1 MVVVDLSRRLVVSL
15 SLSNFPPFNY
25 APEQPKFPAS
35 TRALDNDTTTASH
48 SSTMIEI
55 AASAAE
61 PILTVVVPGNPGID
75 LFYRTFLALLAQKS
89 PRFDLV
95 CDSLR
100 GFEEEEALAE
110 AAESESGFGLQDQIN
125 HFVALVRSRFDPK
138 KHVGLIIMGHSVGAW
153 IVQRVACQVSTEDPK
168 IPISLVGLL
177 TPTVKDIAKSPRG
190 SYFTA
195 MDKRIGYYAPSIVF
209 TAVRV
214 ANWIPG
220 FVPFVASRVSSRGAM
235 LPHTAAGDAQDPSEG
250 NMGAYDAV
258 TRYATNPRMVRQTVE
273 LAKEEMRAIASD
285 PEPAAISGFWKT
297 LPIFGFFAKDDHWV
311 AEETRKELFEE
322 FGHLPNVH
330 FVVKDAAHA
339 FCIRENE
346 KVVDA
351 LFADLEGRKVV

>member
-1 MVVVDLSRRLVVSL
+1 MIDVAAT
-15 SLSNFPPFNY
+15 
-25 APEQPKFPAS
+25 AP
-35 TRALDNDTTTASH
+35 
-48 SSTMIEI
+48 
-55 AASAAE
+55 E

-75 LFYRTFLALLAQKS
+75 LFYRTFLALLAEKS
-89 PRFDLV
+89 PRLDLV

-100 GFEEEEALAE
+100 GFEEEEALAD
-110 AAESESGFGLQDQIN
+110 ASESESGFGLDDQIN

-190 SYFTA
+190 SLFTA
-195 MDKRIGYYAPSIVF
+195 MDNRIGYYAPGIVF
-209 TAVRV
+209 TAIRV
-214 ANWIPG
+214 VNWIPG
-220 FVPFVASRVSSRGAM
+220 FVPFVASRVSSRGTM
-235 LPHTAAGDAQDPSEG
+235 LPHMSSGDNLARD
-250 NMGAYDAV
+250 MGAYDAV

-273 LAKEEMRAIASD
+273 LAKEEMQAIASD

-297 LPIFGFFAKDDHWV
+297 LPIYGFFAKDDHWV

-322 FGHLPNVH
+322 FGDLPNVH
-330 FVVKDAAHA
+330 LVVKEAAHA
-339 FCIRENE
+339 FCIKENE

-351 LFADLEGRKVV
+351 LFAELQERKVV

>member
-1 MVVVDLSRRLVVSL
+1 
-15 SLSNFPPFNY
+15 
-25 APEQPKFPAS
+25 
-35 TRALDNDTTTASH
+35 
-48 SSTMIEI
+48 MIEI
-55 AASAAE
+55 ASTAPE
-61 PILTVVVPGNPGID
+61 PLLTVVVPGNPGID
-75 LFYRTFLALLAQKS
+75 LFYRSFLALLAQKS

-100 GFEEEEALAE
+100 GFEEDEALAE
-110 AAESESGFGLQDQIN
+110 ASESESGFGLQDQIN
-125 HFVALVRSRFDPK
+125 HFVALVRSKFDPK

-153 IVQRVACQVSTEDPK
+153 IVQRVVCQVATEEPK

-190 SYFTA
+190 SYFTT
-195 MDKRIGYYAPSIVF
+195 MDKYIGAYAPSIVF

-235 LPHTAAGDAQDPSEG
+235 LPQTAAAAQQEASQAG

-285 PEPAAISGFWKT
+285 PEPAEISGFWET
-297 LPIFGFFAKDDHWV
+297 LPIFGFFALDDHWV
-311 AEETRKELFEE
+311 AEQTRKELFEA
-322 FGHLPNVH
+322 FGGLSNVH
-330 FVVKDAAHA
+330 FVAKEAAHA

-351 LFADLEGRKVV
+351 LFSDLQERKVV

>member
-1 MVVVDLSRRLVVSL
+1 
-15 SLSNFPPFNY
+15 
-25 APEQPKFPAS
+25 
-35 TRALDNDTTTASH
+35 
-48 SSTMIEI
+48 MIEI
-55 AASAAE
+55 AATAPE
-61 PILTVVVPGNPGID
+61 PLLTVVVPGNPGID
-75 LFYRTFLALLAQKS
+75 LFYRTFLALLAKKS
-89 PRFDLV
+89 PRLDLV

-110 AAESESGFGLQDQIN
+110 AAEGDAGFGLDDQIA
-125 HFVALVRSRFDPK
+125 HFVALVRSTFDPK

-153 IVQRVACQVSTEDPK
+153 IVQRVVCQVSTEAPK

-190 SYFTA
+190 TYFTA

-214 ANWIPG
+214 ANWVPG
-220 FVPFVASRVSSRGAM
+220 LVPFVASRVSSRGAM
-235 LPHTAAGDAQDPSEG
+235 LPHSGTEDEANTSTS

-311 AEETRKELFEE
+311 AEETRKELFAD
-322 FGHLPNVH
+322 FGELPNVH
-330 FVVKDAAHA
+330 FVLKEAPHA

-351 LFADLEGRKVV
+351 LFADLQERNVV

>member
-1 MVVVDLSRRLVVSL
+1 MIEVAAT
-15 SLSNFPPFNY
+15 
-25 APEQPKFPAS
+25 APEA
-35 TRALDNDTTTASH
+35 
-48 SSTMIEI
+48 
-55 AASAAE
+55 
-61 PILTVVVPGNPGID
+61 ILTVVVPGNPGID
-75 LFYRTFLALLAQKS
+75 LFYRTFLTLLAQKS
-89 PRFDLV
+89 PRLDLV

-110 AAESESGFGLQDQIN
+110 VSEHGFSLDDQIK
-125 HFVALVRSRFDPK
+125 HFVDLVRSKYNPK

-153 IVQRVACQVSTEDPK
+153 IVQRVVCQVSTEEPK
-168 IPISLVGLL
+168 IPIMLVGLL

-190 SYFTA
+190 TYFTT
-195 MDKRIGYYAPSIVF
+195 MDHYIGYYAPSVVF

-220 FVPFVASRVSSRGAM
+220 FVPFVASRVSHKGTM
-235 LPHTAAGDAQDPSEG
+235 LPQSVSAEEGPTA

-273 LAKEEMRAIASD
+273 LAKEEMRSIGSD
-285 PEPAAISGFWKT
+285 PEPPVISGFWKT

-311 AEETRKELFEE
+311 AEATRKELFED
-322 FGHLPNVH
+322 FGGLPNVH
-330 FVVKDAAHA
+330 FVVEDAAHA

-351 LFADLEGRKVV
+351 LFADLQERKVV